1 MPLYEYRCRRCG
13 AHFEKVVRW
22 GTDDREVTCPA
33 CSAKEAERR
42 LSLPAAVRG
51 SSADCAPT
59 GGG

>member
-22 GTDDREVTCPA
+22 GTEDREVVCPTCA
-33 CSAKEAERR
+33 AREAERR
-42 LSLPAAVRG
+42 ISLPASRRSG
-51 SSADCAPT
+51 ADCAPS